1 MLTIN
6 RVAERRTER
15 RTARR
20 IRTALCAALPL
31 ALLPLLAGCQ
41 DPVGTQDAPPGIQ
54 RMLDRRA
61 AAVRDRDATAFL
73 ASVDPHAAA
82 YRDRQRAVFAHLAQ
96 VPLGAW
102 SYELVKTD
110 AFGLP
115 AVVGAEGRRV
125 AAEVRLRYRLSGY
138 DDAPVTSVQYLTLT
152 DRGGRWLIS
161 SDSDGAGSGR
171 RSARQ
176 LWDQGPVQ
184 VVKGRHSLVLGVRR
198 GTAALREL
206 ADRTDDA
213 VPAVGAAWTGKWAGR
228 VVVEAPQSLD
238 GMAELL
244 NADDPS
250 GYRGIAAVT
259 TGESGP
265 APAAPADR
273 VVVNPEAYGE
283 LSAAG
288 RQTVLTH
295 EATHVATRTATTSA
309 TPLWLSEGFADWAAY
324 RGGSHPAAATAP
336 ELAHAVAKGAPPSRL
351 PADGDFRFSR
361 GARELARA
369 YEGGWL
375 ACRMIADDWGE
386 QRLGAF
392 YRAAGRGG
400 TESAGRAMRD
410 QLGVSPAE
418 FTRRWQAYVVRQLR

>member
-1 MLTIN
+1 MAG
-6 RVAERRTER
+6 RQVKRRAVR
-15 RTARR
+15 RLRA
-20 IRTALCAALPL
+20 ALCAALPV
-31 ALLPLLAGCQ
+31 ALVSLLAGCD
-41 DPVGTQDAPPGIQ
+41 DPAGAQTAPPGIQ
-54 RMLDRRA
+54 RMLDQRA
-61 AAVRDRDATAFL
+61 AAVRSRDAGAFL
-73 ASVDPHAAA
+73 ASVDPRAAG
-82 YRDRQRAVFAHLAQ
+82 YRTEQRRMFANLAQ
-96 VPLGAW
+96 VPLAAW
-102 SYELVKTD
+102 SYELVRTD

-115 AVVGAEGRRV
+115 AVAGADGRRV
-125 AAEVRLRYRLSGY
+125 AAEVRLRYRITGY
-138 DDAPVTSVQYLTLT
+138 DTAPVTAVQYLTLT
-152 DRGGRWLIS
+152 DRGGRWRIS

-176 LWDQGPVQ
+176 LWDQGPVE
-184 VVKGRHSLVLGVRR
+184 VVRGRYSLVLGVGR

-206 ADRTDDA
+206 AGRTDAA
-213 VPAVGAAWTGKWAGR
+213 VPAVGRAWPGKWAGR
-228 VVVEAPQSLD
+228 VVVEAPQSLER
-238 GMAELL
+238 MAELL
-244 NADDPS
+244 NTTDLS

-259 TGESGP
+259 TGAAGG

-288 RQTVLTH
+288 RQIVLTH

-324 RGGSHPAAATAP
+324 RGGDRPATVTAP

-361 GARELARA
+361 TSRQLARA

-375 ACRMIADDWGE
+375 ACRMIAETWGE

-400 TESAGRAMRD
+400 DQGAGQAVRD
-410 QLGVSPAE
+410 QLGVAPAE
-418 FTRRWQAYVVRQLR
+418 FTRRWRAYVVEQLD

>member
-1 MLTIN
+1 MAG
-6 RVAERRTER
+6 RQVQR

-31 ALLPLLAGCQ
+31 ALLPLLTGCQ
-41 DPVGTQDAPPGIQ
+41 DPAGAADAPPGIQ

-61 AAVRDRDATAFL
+61 AAVRDRDAGAFL
-73 ASVDPHAAA
+73 ASVDPRAAG
-82 YRDRQRAVFAHLAQ
+82 YRAQQRAVFANLAQ
-96 VPLGAW
+96 VPLAAW
-102 SYELVKTD
+102 SYELVRTD

-115 AVVGAEGRRV
+115 PVAGADGRRV
-125 AAEVRLRYRLSGY
+125 AAEVRLRYRLTGY
-138 DDAPVTSVQYLTLT
+138 DTGPVTSVQYLTFT

-206 ADRTDDA
+206 ADRTDEA
-213 VPAVGAAWTGKWAGR
+213 VPAVGQAWPGKWAGR

-238 GMAELL
+238 RMAELL
-244 NADDPS
+244 NATDPA

-259 TGESGP
+259 TGETGS

-283 LSAAG
+283 LSTAG
-288 RQTVLTH
+288 RQIVLTH
-295 EATHVATRTATTSA
+295 ETTHVATRTATTST

-324 RGGSHPAAATAP
+324 RGGGRPAPATAP
-336 ELAHAVAKGAPPSRL
+336 ELAHAVAKGTPPSRL

-361 GARELARA
+361 SARQLARA
-369 YEGGWL
+369 YESGWL
-375 ACRMIADDWGE
+375 ACRMIADHWGE
-386 QRLGAF
+386 RKLGAF

-400 TESAGRAMRD
+400 GQSAGRAMRD
-410 QLGVSPAE
+410 HLGLSPAE
-418 FTRRWQAYVVRQLR
+418 FSRRWQSYVVKQLG